1 MLCCSQ
7 RRQWLCLTDQ
17 LNPLEAN
24 KVQIWTKHAV
34 ISLEGIVYTKNH
46 PSTVRRTDRLV
57 HRRTDRRHTNSNLRS
72 GEFRN
77 SRRLETT
84 AVATREMSFDNIRV
98 RHFDCFAIFQSFLRS
113 VVTLKMF

>member
-24 KVQIWTKHAV
+24 KVQIWTKQLLFLLKKLSILRITSRQSDEQTQTCTQTDSFDGIQILIFEV
-34 ISLEGIVYTKNH
+34 ESLG
-46 PSTVRRTDRLV
+46 
-57 HRRTDRRHTNSNLRS
+57 
-72 GEFRN
+72 
-77 SRRLETT
+77 RLETIAET
-84 AVATREMSFDNIRV
+84 TSEMSFGNKRV